1 MFGRMHMT
9 KTLTGQGGRSG
20 AAQALRSL
28 FRKGD
33 IILLL
38 VLLVAVALSVWFAL
52 RPGGEEAKVY
62 VDGELRYTFSLSQD
76 GEHDILD
83 GRMTIGV
90 SGGRVSVLRSDCSE
104 QLCVHS
110 AAQSVSGGLIVCLP
124 NHVVIEVGE
133 REVDAVT

>member
-1 MFGRMHMT
+1 MT

-76 GEHDILD
+76 GEYDILD

-104 QLCVHS
+104 QLCVHF

>member
-1 MFGRMHMT
+1 MT
-9 KTLTGQGGRSG
+9 KTRTGQGGRSG

-38 VLLVAVALSVWFAL
+38 VLLSVWFAL

-76 GEHDILD
+76 GEYDILD

>member
-1 MFGRMHMT
+1 MT
-9 KTLTGQGGRSG
+9 KKLTGQGGRSG

-76 GEHDILD
+76 GEYDILD

>member
-1 MFGRMHMT
+1 MT

-52 RPGGEEAKVY
+52 RPGGGEARVY
-62 VDGELRYTFSLSQD
+62 VDGELRYTLSLAED
-76 GEHDILD
+76 GDYNILD
-83 GRMTIGV
+83 GRMTLRVRDGGV
-90 SGGRVSVLRSDCSE
+90 SVVKSDCAE

>member
-1 MFGRMHMT
+1 MT
-9 KTLTGQGGRSG
+9 KTRTGQSGRSG

-76 GEHDILD
+76 GEYDILD

>member
-76 GEHDILD
+76 GEYDILD

-104 QLCVHS
+104 QLCVRS

>member
-1 MFGRMHMT
+1 MT
-9 KTLTGQGGRSG
+9 KTRTGQGGRSG

-76 GEHDILD
+76 GEYDILD

-90 SGGRVSVLRSDCSE
+90 SGGRVFVLRSDCSE

-133 REVDAVT
+133 REVDAIT

>member
-28 FRKGD
+28 FRK
-33 IILLL
+33 
-38 VLLVAVALSVWFAL
+38 ALSVWFAL
-52 RPGGEEAKVY
+52 RPGGGEARVY
-62 VDGELRYTFSLSQD
+62 VDGELRYTLSLAED
-76 GEHDILD
+76 GDYNILD
-83 GRMTIGV
+83 GRMTLRVRDGGV
-90 SGGRVSVLRSDCSE
+90 SVVKSDCAE

>member
-76 GEHDILD
+76 DEYDILD

>member
-76 GEHDILD
+76 GEYDILD
-83 GRMTIGV
+83 GRMTIAV
-90 SGGRVSVLRSDCSE
+90 SGGTVSVLRSDCSE

>member
-1 MFGRMHMT
+1 MT
-9 KTLTGQGGRSG
+9 KTRTGQGERSG

-76 GEHDILD
+76 GEYDILD

>member
-1 MFGRMHMT
+1 MT

-76 GEHDILD
+76 DEYDILD

-124 NHVVIEVGE
+124 NHVVIEVGA

>member
-9 KTLTGQGGRSG
+9 KTRTGQDGRSG

-76 GEHDILD
+76 GEYDILD

-133 REVDAVT
+133 REVDAIT

>member
-9 KTLTGQGGRSG
+9 KPLTGQGGRSG

-76 GEHDILD
+76 GEYDILD